1 MTDRRKEQ
9 ASGISPRELALYVML
24 EVSEK
29 GGYSHIILRDLMGKY
44 QYLEKRDRAFLS
56 RLCEGTL
63 EQQLRM
69 DEVLNRFSSVP
80 VKKMKPVI
88 RNILRLGVYQ
98 LLFMDSVPDSAV
110 CNESVKLAVKK
121 GFAPLKGFV
130 NGVLRSIARNK
141 EEALLPFGKEH
152 PDVPDAEFMSIKYS
166 MPAWLVERWL
176 SVYKREQ
183 TEQMLKAFL
192 EGRNT
197 QIRCNLSRITPE
209 QLKKRLEAEGVRA
222 EILPCLPYALE
233 ISGYDYLEK
242 LSAFREGLFQ
252 VQDISSMLCAAAAD
266 PKAGDFCL
274 DVCAAPGGKSLHLAD
289 LLAVREAEAVQNEA
303 SGGFVEARDLTEYK
317 IRLLEENIQRS
328 KRSNIRARQ
337 WDATVFD
344 PEMEGAADIV
354 LADLPCSGL
363 GVIGRKKDI
372 KYKITPEALEELA
385 ALQRSILA
393 VVSRYVKVGGTLMY
407 STCTV
412 NRGENEDNM
421 RWFLENFPFEPVSL
435 EAVLPSGLGPETA
448 RQGYVQLLP
457 GMHACDGF
465 FFAKF
470 RRMQ

>member
-1 MTDRRKEQ
+1 M
-9 ASGISPRELALYVML
+9 
-24 EVSEK
+24 
-29 GGYSHIILRDLMGKY
+29 
-44 QYLEKRDRAFLS
+44 
-56 RLCEGTL
+56 
-63 EQQLRM
+63 
-69 DEVLNRFSSVP
+69 
-80 VKKMKPVI
+80 
-88 RNILRLGVYQ
+88 
-98 LLFMDSVPDSAV
+98 
-110 CNESVKLAVKK
+110 
-121 GFAPLKGFV
+121 
-130 NGVLRSIARNK
+130 
-141 EEALLPFGKEH
+141 
-152 PDVPDAEFMSIKYS
+152 
-166 MPAWLVERWL
+166 
-176 SVYKREQ
+176 
-183 TEQMLKAFL
+183 
-192 EGRNT
+192 
-197 QIRCNLSRITPE
+197 
-209 QLKKRLEAEGVRA
+209 
-222 EILPCLPYALE
+222 
-233 ISGYDYLEK
+233 
-242 LSAFREGLFQ
+242 
-252 VQDISSMLCAAAAD
+252 
-266 PKAGDFCL
+266 
-274 DVCAAPGGKSLHLAD
+274 
-289 LLAVREAEAVQNEA
+289 
-303 SGGFVEARDLTEYK
+303 EARDLTEYK

-328 KRSNIRARQ
+328 KRSKIRARQ

-470 RRMQ
+470 RRVQ